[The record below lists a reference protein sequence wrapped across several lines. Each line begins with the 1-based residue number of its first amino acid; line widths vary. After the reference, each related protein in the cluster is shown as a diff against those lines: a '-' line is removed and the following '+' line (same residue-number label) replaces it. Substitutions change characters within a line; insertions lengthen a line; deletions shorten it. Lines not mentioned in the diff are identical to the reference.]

1 MRRAVLVLAVI
12 AFMATPL
19 LPASAARQRDPL
31 PTVEILKV
39 TGPQPGPE
47 GESEFIFHI
56 DAHDPNGV
64 ITEVIVEFGDNSIV
78 FAHTYCV
85 IFGPGEVAHM
95 QIGHAYEA
103 PGTYTV
109 QAWAISVSNCSGR
122 GHYQES
128 KPDVEQVTI
137 SF

>member
-1 MRRAVLVLAVI
+1 MRRALVLVVI
-12 AFMATPL
+12 ALMVTPV
-19 LPASAARQRDPL
+19 LPASAERRRDPR
-31 PTVEILKV
+31 PTVEIVGV
-39 TGPQPGPE
+39 TGPQEGPE
-47 GESEFIFHI
+47 GEAEHIFQI

-137 SF
+137 TF